1 MKNLYFVAAGMLV
14 MGAGMF
20 AWRALRTGAHSRV
33 TPASGRPAI
42 AQASPP
48 ANSGSQATSPSASP
62 GASAKRLGPFSIAGR
77 DYTIDLQTMKVQPGP
92 TASADTVT
100 AMEIRDAAG
109 AVQYRKTFPYVAGTN
124 DDFESWSVSAQL
136 LSGTNGKG
144 ILVSY
149 DNYAEPSAPEEEPA
163 GWLQVFGVLNGKL
176 LPFGTPL
183 EVQGGPLDE
192 YAVGTTYKAARPLGA
207 QADIFEFKVW
217 TGHCRLIYPLRVDWA
232 QGKLAPAQECAAT
245 AAGLGVGC
253 QYKVVPEPQLYTE
266 GVTFVRLWPAPD
278 EKTDQPVKT
287 LVKKDSRVDL
297 LTALV
302 ATQWSDGNATTS
314 SSSENPLEGAG
325 GFAVAPDND
334 LWLQVRIDGREG
346 WMHTEEDFRALGLPE
361 DE

>member
-14 MGAGMF
+14 TGAGMF
-20 AWRALRTGAHSRV
+20 GWRALRAGAHSRV
-33 TPASGRPAI
+33 TPAAGRPAI
-42 AQASPP
+42 AQAGPP
-48 ANSGSQATSPSASP
+48 ANSGSQATSPTASP
-62 GASAKRLGPFSIAGR
+62 AASAKRLGPFSIAGR
-77 DYTIDLQTMKVQPGP
+77 DYIIDLQTMKVQPGP
-92 TASADTVT
+92 TASADTVV
-100 AMEIRDAAG
+100 AMEIRDFAG
-109 AVQYRKTFPYVAGTN
+109 TVQYEKIFPYVAGTD

-163 GWLQVFGVLNGKL
+163 GWLQVFGVLNGRL
-176 LPFGTPL
+176 VPFGAPL
-183 EVQGGPLDE
+183 EVQGGPLDQ
-192 YAVGTTYKAARPLGA
+192 YVVGTAYKAARPLGA
-207 QADIFEFKVW
+207 QSDIFEFKLW

-232 QGKLAPAQECAAT
+232 QGKLSPAQECAAT
-245 AAGLGVGC
+245 AAGLVVGC
-253 QYKVVPEPQLYTE
+253 QYRVVPEPQLYAQ
-266 GVTFVRLWPAPD
+266 GMTFVRLWPAPD
-278 EKTDQPVKT
+278 EKSGQPVKT

-314 SSSENPLEGAG
+314 SSSKNPLEGAG